1 MMEHLFKVQKDVD
14 QVIAGKIEGDF
25 DYTLNMRRVAF
36 KVELSELSNEIG
48 FFKYWKQSHEVFP
61 DRVKSEW
68 ADCLA
73 FLLSVTISNQFE
85 NDIIDWF
92 ANSNLRDCKNCD
104 EMQLF
109 NRLQYNKLY
118 DYVDIESAFI
128 DLFKLGL
135 KQGFSIA
142 ELTMAYISKSEVN
155 LRRANEGY

>member
-1 MMEHLFKVQKDVD
+1 MMEHLFKVQRDVD
-14 QVIAGKIEGDF
+14 QVIAGKFEGDF
-25 DYTLNMRRVAF
+25 DYTLNKRRVAF

-48 FFKYWKQSHEVFP
+48 FFKYWKKSHEVFP